1 MKILVTGGAGFIGSH
16 VIDELRARGADT
28 LCIDSLDSGVYHAV
42 PDYLRKDVD
51 YCFADLRSWQPDSRY
66 ADVEAIVH
74 LAALGGVGRAAREP
88 ANILDANVRGT
99 ARLLEAARNWPYLKR
114 IVHISSFS
122 VYGANYTYE
131 APTTAR
137 TFYGERK
144 IEDLERGDYEVKDP
158 ETGETARIL
167 PITES
172 AQPNPLETYGAS
184 KYMQELCYR
193 GFRHCP
199 VTTVRFSSVYGDRL
213 RLDDGEATI
222 IARLAGWIR
231 AGQRPKLYED
241 GKQLRD
247 WVYVGDVAE
256 AIVRIVEGAPAP
268 PILNICSGVPTTLLE
283 ATEILQ
289 RVLEIECSAEV
300 VGGYRPGDMRHCL
313 GDATKLTELLGRPP
327 VPFEKG
333 AYPAFCPQKRG

>member
-16 VIDELRARGADT
+16 VIDSLCARGTDVC
-28 LCIDSLDSGVYHAV
+28 CIDSLDPAIYHGV

-51 YCFADLRSWQPDSRY
+51 YSFVDLRNWQPDARY
-66 ADVEAIVH
+66 DDVEAVVH

-99 ARLLEAARNWPYLKR
+99 ARLLEAARTWPHLKR

-122 VYGANYTYE
+122 IYGANYSYL
-131 APTTAR
+131 APSTGR
-137 TFYGERK
+137 TFYGVRK

-158 ETGETARIL
+158 ETGEPARIL

-172 AQPNPLETYGAS
+172 ASPNPLETYGAS

-193 GFRHCP
+193 GFAHCP

-222 IARLAGWIR
+222 IARMAGWIR

-256 AIVRIVEGAPAP
+256 AITRIISGEPAP
-268 PILNICSGVPTTLLE
+268 SILNICSGVPTTLLE

-289 RVLEIECSAEV
+289 RVLDVECPAEI

-327 VPFEKG
+327 VPFVKG